1 MFSGRAFRTWGHIIV
16 GACGFAFLFLG
27 IMVLS
32 EEVIGQGA
40 RLSRAA
46 VTISVAAFVG
56 YVGTTWLV
64 RQKDSSRE

>member
-1 MFSGRAFRTWGHIIV
+1 MFSKRAFRSWGHILV
-16 GACGFAFLFLG
+16 GACAFAFLFLA

-46 VTISVAAFVG
+46 VTLSVAAFVG
-56 YVGTTWLV
+56 YVGTAWLV
-64 RQKDSSRE
+64 RHDDSSRQ

>member
-1 MFSGRAFRTWGHIIV
+1 MFSGRAFRTWGHIIG

-27 IMVLS
+27 IVVLS

-40 RLSRAA
+40 RLTRSA

-56 YVGTTWLV
+56 YVGTAWLV
-64 RQKDSSRE
+64 RREESSRQ

>member
-1 MFSGRAFRTWGHIIV
+1 MFSKRAFRSWGHILL
-16 GACGFAFLFLG
+16 GACAIAFLFMV
-27 IMVLS
+27 IVVLS

-56 YVGTTWLV
+56 YVGTAWLV
-64 RQKDSSRE
+64 RQEDSPRQ